1 MTEIPFAFFKQHV
14 TDFHIPGEGE
24 YAVGLFFSK
33 ERILGSEHE
42 VVFKNIL
49 KAKGYQ
55 FLVIVMY
62 QLIKMPLLNM

>member
-1 MTEIPFAFFKQHV
+1 MPW
-14 TDFHIPGEGE
+14 G
-24 YAVGLFFSK
+24 YFSK